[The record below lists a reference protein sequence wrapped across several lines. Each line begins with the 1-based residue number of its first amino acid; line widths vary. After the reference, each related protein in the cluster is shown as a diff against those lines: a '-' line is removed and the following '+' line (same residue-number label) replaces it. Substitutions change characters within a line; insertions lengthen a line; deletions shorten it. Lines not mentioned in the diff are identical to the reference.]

1 MNQLDLVFHSIFRT
15 GISFIILMLVS
26 VWIGKQINSHNNH
39 YNFGLSITIGA
50 FIANMGFDTNI
61 NFFEM
66 VCAFL
71 TLVLMY
77 FIISVIS
84 TKSRNMRLWLSGEPT
99 VIIEKGKIL
108 DRNMKKIRY
117 SLDDLNQ
124 QLREQGIFDIF
135 EVEFALLEVSGKL
148 SVMKKTIFQ
157 PVSKRDVKPNIENQ
171 SLILPK
177 ELIMDG
183 KVVEKNFTSK
193 YSLQWLK
200 KELKIRNLKIKEV
213 QYAVLSSNGT
223 IFIDLYKDQI
233 ASPLDI
239 E

>member
-1 MNQLDLVFHSIFRT
+1 MDLIFHSILRT
-15 GISFIILMLVS
+15 ATAFVILMLVS

-39 YNFGLSITIGA
+39 YNFGLSVTIGA

-61 NFFEM
+61 NFIEM
-66 VCAFL
+66 TCAFL

-77 FIISVIS
+77 FIISVLS
-84 TKSRNMRLWLSGEPT
+84 TKNRHIRLWLSGEPT
-99 VIIEKGKIL
+99 VMIEKGKIL

-148 SVMKKTIFQ
+148 SVMKKTVFQ
-157 PVSKRDVKPNIENQ
+157 PAIKRDVNPAIENQ
-171 SLILPK
+171 DAILPK

-183 KVVEKNFTSK
+183 VIVHKNFNSTYTS
-193 YSLQWLK
+193 QWLEH
-200 KELKIRNLKIKEV
+200 ELKVRNLHIKDI
-213 QYAVLSSNGT
+213 QYAVITSNGT
-223 IFIDLYKDQI
+223 LFIDLFKDELT
-233 ASPLDI
+233 SPLDL

>member
-1 MNQLDLVFHSIFRT
+1 MELVIHSILRT

-39 YNFGLSITIGA
+39 YNFGLSVTIGS
-50 FIANMGFDTNI
+50 FIANMGFDTKI
-61 NFFEM
+61 NFVEM
-66 VCAFL
+66 TFAFS

-77 FIISVIS
+77 FIVSLISA
-84 TKSRNMRLWLSGEPT
+84 KSRKMRLWLSGEPT
-99 VIIEKGKIL
+99 VIIQKGKIL

-148 SVMKKTIFQ
+148 SVLKKTIFQ
-157 PVSKRDVKPNIENQ
+157 PVIKRDVKPNVENQ
-171 SLILPK
+171 HVILPK

-183 KVVEKNFTSK
+183 VLVNKNFTFQ
-193 YSLQWLK
+193 YSSQWLDQ
-200 KELKIRNLKIKEV
+200 ELKIRNLQIKDI
-213 QYAVLSSNGT
+213 QYAVISSNGSL
-223 IFIDLYKDQI
+223 FIDLYKDDLT
-233 ASPLDI
+233 SPLDL